1 MGSTITKKESIS
13 IIFLDVDGVLNTQE
27 TNGTIDEEKVL
38 MLKQIIDKSGAKIV
52 ISSSWRMKSTQSD
65 TLSNVLQ
72 QYGLQWIGTT
82 PVLQKYRKP
91 ERNRALE
98 IESYLSEIRK
108 QYKIEKWISLDDY
121 NLLKFKRN
129 LFDGHFVNTNVFR
142 GLTAQDVQRAV
153 ELLS

>member
-1 MGSTITKKESIS
+1 MGSTITKKEPIS

-38 MLKQIIDKSGAKIV
+38 LLKQIIDKSGAKIV
-52 ISSSWRMKSTQSD
+52 ISSSWRMKSTQRD

-91 ERNRALE
+91 ERNREKILKTMSVE
-98 IESYLSEIRK
+98 ISIYSVYI
-108 QYKIEKWISLDDY
+108 
-121 NLLKFKRN
+121 N
-129 LFDGHFVNTNVFR
+129 
-142 GLTAQDVQRAV
+142 
-153 ELLS
+153 